1 MDLNS
6 TPINYIKDQDEDDES
21 EFMEASTA
29 DQVSFLRE
37 YLHDFPS
44 KGIELLSHFDRK
56 YRCSGVSSL
65 RNILESVCVSD
76 GFRGEL
82 KLIAADALLSFKED
96 LEEVDDGSED
106 ADNTRACNQQI
117 VKRNKMRMTRGIL
130 SLGAV
135 VDYIC
140 TSEANDV
147 STILKFDAIVRL
159 HKLAESETNT
169 EEIKSKCDAN
179 MKRLI
184 SNKSVESQYRL
195 KLISR
200 IPCDALKKE
209 CFIFFLGD
217 VGNPTSMRIIAAQGI
232 LSAVENK
239 YESDVYDVVMAQI
252 EIFAKD
258 RELDAFIRAD
268 AADVILGYGTEELQ
282 AQARI
287 IINQIGLERGYGI
300 YANTQN
306 VHADSVDESIRASL
320 DTLNEW
326 RSKHSDLVKS
336 FEDTVDDFNT
346 RKNAAER
353 TQEEIRDTETALFRI
368 LMGTRSYNGFTPQS
382 LFCTVHAWVSSRSET
397 ERAELWTRLDQEMAD
412 MVNTC
417 TTGIVSRLVN
427 VLSGWGGFQ
436 IKISFKDQIKSNF
449 AGRLN
454 AVARQLVEHAEDG
467 KHAFYELRKNEVAL
481 VYIND
486 VLKSQCEADHKAEDN
501 EALLA
506 AMADR
511 GIDANGKEKE
521 VSRSAASR
529 SSRVQYAVKRL
540 EQSKSEKIASFEK
553 ECPELQLLARQHFAD
568 RLFIEFSIEEPNRK
582 CFHLFFGHSFSKVA
596 EELRKEFSGF
606 MDPNDFEMCLRDA
619 LSFYEGS

>member
-1 MDLNS
+1 MDFNS
-6 TPINYIKDQDEDDES
+6 TPIKYIKDQDEDDES

-29 DQVSFLRE
+29 DQVHFLRE
-37 YLHDFPS
+37 YLYDFPS
-44 KGIELLSHFDRK
+44 KGLELLSHFDRK

-96 LEEVDDGSED
+96 LDD
-106 ADNTRACNQQI
+106 NQQI
-117 VKRNKMRMTRGIL
+117 VKRNKTRMTRGVL
-130 SLGAV
+130 SLEAV
-135 VDYIC
+135 VDYLC
-140 TSEANDV
+140 TAEANDV

-169 EEIKSKCDAN
+169 EEIKSKCEAN

-382 LFCTVHAWVSSRSET
+382 LFCTVYAWVNSQSET
-397 ERAELWTRLDQEMAD
+397 ERAELWTRLDQEMVD

-449 AGRLN
+449 VGRLN

-486 VLKSQCEADHKAEDN
+486 VLKRQCECECEFKAE
-501 EALLA
+501 EKETLLA

-511 GIDANGKEKE
+511 GIDANGQERE
-521 VSRSAASR
+521 VRREASSPSRREASSPSR
-529 SSRVQYAVKRL
+529 RVQYTIKRL
-540 EQSKSEKIASFEK
+540 EQSKPEKIASFEK
-553 ECPELQLLARQHFAD
+553 ECPELHSRARQHFAD

-596 EELRKEFSGF
+596 EELRKEFNGF
-606 MDPNDFEMCLRDA
+606 MDPNDFEMCMRDA

>member
-6 TPINYIKDQDEDDES
+6 TPINYIKDQDEEEES

-29 DQVSFLRE
+29 DQVFFLRE

-106 ADNTRACNQQI
+106 EDNTRACNQQI
-117 VKRNKMRMTRGIL
+117 VKRNKMRVTRGVF

-140 TSEANDV
+140 TSDANDV

-169 EEIKSKCDAN
+169 EEIKSKCEAN

-232 LSAVENK
+232 LSTVENK

-326 RSKHSDLVKS
+326 RSKHTDLVKS

-346 RKNAAER
+346 RKNAVER

-382 LFCTVHAWVSSRSET
+382 LFCTVHAWVSSRRET

-486 VLKSQCEADHKAEDN
+486 VLKRQCETDHKAEEN

-521 VSRSAASR
+521 VSR
-529 SSRVQYAVKRL
+529 VQYAVKRL
-540 EQSKSEKIASFEK
+540 QQSKPEKIASFEK
-553 ECPELQLLARQHFAD
+553 ECPELHLLARQHFAD

-606 MDPNDFEMCLRDA
+606 MDPNDFEMCMRDA